1 MLLSKTQLKAFCD
14 ILKVGSKKSNNFM
27 NLEYPQYVAISENNL
42 KYTNGHF
49 AIEIYNNRH
58 NFEDE
63 ELTIVKTSEFL
74 DFCKLKKYEVST
86 REILGFLPKVCDY
99 KFPNIGKLTKHCE
112 LKPVDKFMLF
122 NPEYYKCLMD
132 YFIKGILE
140 YDPHVENL
148 KYNGQGMLVVEG
160 DAMYYKSLT
169 CRFLLMSLRD

>member
-27 NLEYPQYVAISENNL
+27 NLEYPQYVAISENYLN
-42 KYTNGHF
+42 YTNGHF

-86 REILGFLPKVCDY
+86 REILGFLPKVDY
-99 KFPNIGKLTKHCE
+99 KFPDIGKLTKHCE
-112 LKPVDKFMLF
+112 LKPIDKFMLF
-122 NPEYYKCLMD
+122 NPEYYKCLID
-132 YFIKGILE
+132 FFIKGILE

>member
-14 ILKVGSKKSNNFM
+14 ILKVGSKKSNCM
-27 NLEYPQYVAISENNL
+27 GMSYSPYVAISENNL

-63 ELTIVKTSEFL
+63 ELTIVNTSEFL
-74 DFCKLKKYEVST
+74 EFCKLKKYEVST
-86 REILGFLPKVCDY
+86 REILGFLPKVDY
-99 KFPNIGKLTKHCE
+99 KFPDLGKLTKHCE

-122 NPEYYKCLMD
+122 NPEYYKCLVD
-132 YFIKGILE
+132 FFIKGILE

-160 DAMYYKSLT
+160 DAMYYKNLT
-169 CRFLLMSLRD
+169 CLFLLMSLRD

>member
-14 ILKVGSKKSNNFM
+14 ILKVGIKKSNNTT
-27 NLEYPQYVAISENNL
+27 NLGYPKYVAISENNL

-49 AIEIYNNRH
+49 AIEIYNNRS
-58 NFEDE
+58 NFEEE
-63 ELTIVKTSEFL
+63 ELTTVNTSEFL

-86 REILGFLPKVCDY
+86 REIMGFLPKTDY
-99 KFPNIGKLTKHCE
+99 NFPNIGKLTKHCE

-132 YFIKGILE
+132 YFIQGILE
-140 YDPHVENL
+140 YAPHVEDL
-148 KYNGQGMLVVEG
+148 KHNGQGMLVVERE
-160 DAMYYKSLT
+160 AYYSKNFT